1 MKILDRYILIKFL
14 STFVFIIGLLIGI
27 TVVIDLSEKID
38 NLIEHKV
45 GFWVTASEYYIYF
58 IPYITA
64 LLGPFFVLVSVI
76 FFTSQLAE
84 RSEIIAI
91 LNSGTSFYRLLIP
104 YGIGAVILA
113 IVLGVSNHYLVP
125 FSNKKRIE
133 FERKYI
139 SRGVSDLRFSFHRMI
154 GPGTFLYVENYKP
167 SESAGFRFSLE
178 RFNNKKL
185 QSKLKAER
193 IEWLPQEKKWRLHDV
208 FLRKMINESEIHTE
222 AATADSAFNFTPDDF
237 TFTESVKEVMS
248 TPELDQFISVLNRSG
263 QSDSVY
269 YQIERHRR
277 SASAFS
283 VLIMTLIGLSVASRK
298 VRGGLGW
305 HLVLG
310 IGLSALYEI
319 IMKFSTTFSANAG
332 LPPFMGVWIPNFIY
346 LLMAVGLLVRAPK

>member
-1 MKILDRYILIKFL
+1 MKILDRYILFKFL
-14 STFVFIIGLLIGI
+14 STFVFIIGLLSGI

-38 NLIEHKV
+38 NLIEHEA
-45 GFWVTASEYYIYF
+45 GFWTTLSEYYIYF

-64 LLGPFFVLVSVI
+64 LLGPFFVLVAVI

-91 LNSGTSFYRLLIP
+91 LNSGTNFYRLLIP
-104 YGIGAVILA
+104 YGMGAILLA
-113 IVLGVSNHYLVP
+113 AVLGISNHYLVP

-133 FERKYI
+133 FERKYV

-154 GPGTFLYVENYKP
+154 GPGTFIYVENYKP
-167 SESAGFRFSLE
+167 SERSGFRFSLE
-178 RFNNKKL
+178 RFSNQKL
-185 QSKLKAER
+185 QTKLKAER
-193 IEWLPQEKKWRLHDV
+193 IEWLPQENKWRLHDV
-208 FLRKMINESEIHTE
+208 FLRQIMQEKEFHRE
-222 AATADSAFNFTPDDF
+222 AATADSVFSFTPDDF
-237 TFTESVKEVMS
+237 TFTESVKEVMT
-248 TPELDQFISVLNRSG
+248 TPELDLFITLLNKSG
-263 QSDSVY
+263 QSDSIY

-332 LPPFMGVWIPNFIY
+332 LPAIMGVWIPNFVY
-346 LLMAVGLLVRAPK
+346 LIMAIGLLLRAPK